1 MWACYIGEIS
11 ESYQKQWAPHTVR
24 PDQKEPD
31 IYDVIIGQLEIGYR
45 LDMRAARECFSDCI
59 QVDWGGW
66 AYKVTAE
73 QILKY
78 NETACHMNRIPE
90 YIAYG
95 MDPKTQYAVIDVEIY

>member
-11 ESYQKQWAPHTVR
+11 EPYQKQWKPHTVR

-31 IYDVIIGQLEIGYR
+31 VYDVIDGSWEIGYR
-45 LDMRAARECFSDCI
+45 LDTRAAEECFSDCI

-66 AYKVTAE
+66 AYKVTKE

-78 NETACHMNRIPE
+78 NEKASPRYQIPE
-90 YIAYG
+90 DVAFALN
-95 MDPKTQYAVIDVEIY
+95 PQNQYAIIEVEIS

>member
-11 ESYQKQWAPHTVR
+11 ESYQKQWEPHTVT

-31 IYDVIIGQLEIGYR
+31 VYDVIDNRREIGYR
-45 LDMRAARECFSDCI
+45 LDMYAALECFSDRI

-66 AYKVTAE
+66 AYRVTPE

-78 NETACHMNRIPE
+78 NETASRQYLIREDVAYTLDPE
-90 YIAYG
+90 
-95 MDPKTQYAVIDVEIY
+95 KQYAIIDVEIY

>member
-11 ESYQKQWAPHTVR
+11 ESYQKQWKPHTVS

-31 IYDVIIGQLEIGYR
+31 VYDVIDDRWEIGSR
-45 LDMRAARECFSDCI
+45 LDTQAAGECFSDCI

-66 AYKVTAE
+66 AYKVTPE

-78 NETACHMNRIPE
+78 NEEASPLYLIPE
-90 YIAYG
+90 DVAFALN
-95 MDPKTQYAVIDVEIY
+95 PQKQYAIIEVELS

>member
-11 ESYQKQWAPHTVR
+11 ESYQKQWEPHTVS

-31 IYDVIIGQLEIGYR
+31 VYDVIDDRWEIGYR

-66 AYKVTAE
+66 AYKVTPE

-78 NETACHMNRIPE
+78 NEKASHQYLIPE
-90 YIAYG
+90 DVAYALN
-95 MDPKTQYAVIDVEIY
+95 PEKQYAIIDVEIY